1 MTDPVRSQSDPDSKS
16 RKKKI
21 ESLEIEEEREPD
33 NSNTRRGS
41 GATCYGPD
49 AVSVSLGGKANK
61 KKKEKQIAGVNARSS
76 AGFLNCGT
84 IFKASQDASGE
95 PTSTWVMGVIHTNND
110 VYILACLSA
119 KAQPFTT
126 SNGFLRI
133 THQFYCNL
141 DNKCKVVFMVRPA
154 LDCL

>member
-49 AVSVSLGGKANK
+49 AVSVSLGGKATK
-61 KKKEKQIAGVNARSS
+61 KKKKGKTNRRCERAELRW
-76 AGFLNCGT
+76 F
-84 IFKASQDASGE
+84 SQLWE
-95 PTSTWVMGVIHTNND
+95 
-110 VYILACLSA
+110 
-119 KAQPFTT
+119 Q
-126 SNGFLRI
+126 FLRPLRMLLG
-133 THQFYCNL
+133 NL
-141 DNKCKVVFMVRPA
+141 RLHGSWGYPYK
-154 LDCL
+154 